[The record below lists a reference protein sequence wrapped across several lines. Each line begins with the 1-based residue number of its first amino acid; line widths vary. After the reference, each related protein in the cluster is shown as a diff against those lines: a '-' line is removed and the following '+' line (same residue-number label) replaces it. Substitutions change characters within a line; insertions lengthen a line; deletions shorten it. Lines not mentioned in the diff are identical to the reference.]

1 MLTTSNGEEGEDADD
16 SLLITINEA
25 KENMLMILCF
35 PQAMEKKEKM
45 PMTLCLPQAMEKKE
59 KMPMTMCSVV
69 MSIPAA
75 SIPE

>member
-1 MLTTSNGEEGEDADD
+1 MSIIVCLPQTM
-16 SLLITINEA
+16 
-25 KENMLMILCF
+25 EN
-35 PQAMEKKEKM
+35 KKV

-59 KMPMTMCSVV
+59 NMPMTMCSVV

>member
-1 MLTTSNGEEGEDADD
+1 MALRLSKAMEYIYQIKSMTV
-16 SLLITINEA
+16 
-25 KENMLMILCF
+25 LCL
-35 PQAMEKKEKM
+35 PQAMEKKKV

-75 SIPE
+75 SIPK